1 MFKAQ
6 GAAKIFL
13 FSKRKLYQVLST
25 KFRKVFVKNS
35 RTVPE
40 TPYLTVKLHLDMHID
55 EIKQLQ
61 LNMAKDNQRYV
72 IPLPKFG

>member
-25 KFRKVFVKNS
+25 KFRKVFVKTQGRS
-35 RTVPE
+35 QK
-40 TPYLTVKLHLDMHID
+40 TPYLTVKLHLDMHYRRNKTVAT
-55 EIKQLQ
+55 EH
-61 LNMAKDNQRYV
+61 
-72 IPLPKFG
+72 G